1 MKKIFAIAVL
11 AFSVMSGLS
20 AQNTLTIHQ
29 KDGQQF
35 SYGFGEKPVVTFTDN
50 DLIVTTANE
59 NVKLTLALTSVEKF
73 TFDSNETAVNDI
85 KDNAQK
91 ASISL
96 DEYSVYI
103 ANVKENAVVS
113 LSSADGKQLQ
123 AFKADADGTVS
134 FSIADLPNGT
144 YIISSENLSVKIQK
158 KSVRSGY

>member
-1 MKKIFAIAVL
+1 M
-11 AFSVMSGLS
+11 
-20 AQNTLTIHQ
+20 
-29 KDGQQF
+29 
-35 SYGFGEKPVVTFTDN
+35 
-50 DLIVTTANE
+50 
-59 NVKLTLALTSVEKF
+59 TLALTSVEKF

-123 AFKADADGTVS
+123 AFKAGADGTVS
-134 FSIADLPNGT
+134 FSIADLSNGT

-158 KSVRSGY
+158 K

>member
-123 AFKADADGTVS
+123 AFKAGTDGTVS

-158 KSVRSGY
+158 K

>member
-158 KSVRSGY
+158 K

>member
-123 AFKADADGTVS
+123 AFKANADGTVS

-158 KSVRSGY
+158 K

>member
-113 LSSADGKQLQ
+113 LSAADGKQLQ
-123 AFKADADGTVS
+123 AFKAGADGTVS

-158 KSVRSGY
+158 K

>member
-103 ANVKENAVVS
+103 ANVKENIEFGRWQTAPGFQGRCRRNRIVQHS
-113 LSSADGKQLQ
+113 RSSKRNIYHQL
-123 AFKADADGTVS
+123 
-134 FSIADLPNGT
+134 
-144 YIISSENLSVKIQK
+144 
-158 KSVRSGY
+158 

>member
-123 AFKADADGTVS
+123 AFKTGADGTVS

-158 KSVRSGY
+158 K

>member
-123 AFKADADGTVS
+123 AFKAGADGTVS
-134 FSIADLPNGT
+134 FSIADLSNGT

-158 KSVRSGY
+158 K